1 MSDIS
6 NKEETNILENKE
18 YDLILKKYIEELN
31 NFEKKG
37 MKIAKDHLG
46 SSFDLKKSSGFV
58 KWNSELMKRNKQ

>member
-1 MSDIS
+1 MVTSPSQKVI
-6 NKEETNILENKE
+6 NTNFVI
-18 YDLILKKYIEELN
+18 
-31 NFEKKG
+31 EKKG

>member
-1 MSDIS
+1 MSSSEKEIS
-6 NKEETNILENKE
+6 
-18 YDLILKKYIEELN
+18 YDTLIQKYIEELN

-58 KWNSELMKRNKQ
+58 KWNAEYSKKNKK